1 VEGEGRGAVNL
12 TFEWDSE
19 KAEANRQKHGVSFE
33 EAMSAFAHSLSF
45 TIPDP
50 GHSHGETRYLLLG
63 VSFRRRLL
71 VVSHTERGETIRIIN
86 ARPASRREKRVYEE
100 GED

>member
-1 VEGEGRGAVNL
+1 MNL

-19 KAEANRQKHGVSFE
+19 KAETNRRKHGVSFE
-33 EAMSAFAHSLSF
+33 EAMSAFADLLSF

-50 GHSHGETRYLLLG
+50 GHSHGETRYLRLG
-63 VSFRRRLL
+63 VSYQRRLL
-71 VVSHTERGETIRIIN
+71 VVSHAERGETIRIIS
-86 ARPASRREKRVYEE
+86 ARRASRREKRVYEE

>member
-1 VEGEGRGAVNL
+1 MNL

-19 KAEANRQKHGVSFE
+19 KAETNRRKHGVSFE
-33 EAMSAFAHSLSF
+33 EAMSAFADLLSF

-63 VSFRRRLL
+63 VSYRRRLL

-86 ARPASRREKRVYEE
+86 ARQASRREKRVYEE